1 MPQGPIR
8 VLLMYEQVPMRHTGF
23 MCFRNNEVA
32 EWRVII
38 FAQTFNPF
46 LDFNEAFVGERQ
58 KLILIR
64 QRFKIY
70 RPLTVF
76 HTHT

>member
-32 EWRVII
+32 EWRVVI
-38 FAQTFNPF
+38 FAQPLNPF
-46 LDFNEAFVGERQ
+46 LDFNEAFVGER
-58 KLILIR
+58 
-64 QRFKIY
+64 
-70 RPLTVF
+70 
-76 HTHT
+76 